1 MLIPTLCLVFVTIG
15 SAQTGNAQS
24 PTTTADTKAADYIPD
39 VIAKISKTPA
49 EWRKTLTASQFQ
61 ILRQATTERA
71 FANSF
76 WNNHTD
82 GLYVPLAA
90 SYFYHFLPSN
100 AVFKKTSYP
109 FFNASTKFDSGTGWP
124 SFYQPIQK
132 RVISERRDPD
142 GDRVEILCARCD
154 GHLGH
159 LFDDANGQFG
169 IPKTPNGLRYCMNSG
184 AMRFRKKIADRPKP

>member
-1 MLIPTLCLVFVTIG
+1 MLIPTLCLIVVTVTW
-15 SAQTGNAQS
+15 AQTGTAQS
-24 PTTTADTKAADYIPD
+24 PSAAADTKAVDFIPD
-39 VIAKISKTPA
+39 VISKVTKTPA

-61 ILRQATTERA
+61 ILRQAATERA

-76 WNNHTD
+76 WNNHAD
-82 GLYVPLAA
+82 GLYSCGGCDLPL
-90 SYFYHFLPSN
+90 FY
-100 AVFKKTSYP
+100 
-109 FFNASTKFDSGTGWP
+109 ASTKFDSGTGWP

-132 RVISERRDPD
+132 KVVSERRDPD
-142 GDRVEILCARCD
+142 GERVEILCARCD

-159 LFDDANGQFG
+159 LFDDANGKFG

>member
-1 MLIPTLCLVFVTIG
+1 MLIPSLCVLT
-15 SAQTGNAQS
+15 SAMAVVQAVAGQS
-24 PTTTADTKAADYIPD
+24 TSQSVDVKAPDYIPD
-39 VIAKISKTPA
+39 VITKVVKTPA
-49 EWRKTLTASQFQ
+49 EWRKSLTSTQFQ
-61 ILRQATTERA
+61 ILRQAGTERA

-76 WNNHTD
+76 WNNHSD
-82 GLYVPLAA
+82 GLYSCAGCDLPL
-90 SYFYHFLPSN
+90 FY
-100 AVFKKTSYP
+100 
-109 FFNASTKFDSGTGWP
+109 ASTKFDSGTGWP

-142 GDRVEILCARCD
+142 GERVEIRCARCD

-184 AMRFRKKIADRPKP
+184 AMRFRKKIADQPKP